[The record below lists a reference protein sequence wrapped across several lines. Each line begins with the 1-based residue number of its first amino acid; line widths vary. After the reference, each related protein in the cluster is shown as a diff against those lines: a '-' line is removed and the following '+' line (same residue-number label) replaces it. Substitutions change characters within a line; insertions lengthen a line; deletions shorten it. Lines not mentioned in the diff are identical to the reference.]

1 MSAPRSKYSN
11 ETFNDKDSGNDK
23 QILVLQ
29 PLALMEYLPAYDAG
43 KSWSQMTDAE
53 KKDDSGFKQKF
64 FCHDVWHRQDTEGK
78 ECVIGLLDTR
88 AGVTDSHYRE
98 LHGGCS
104 ATEAIANADPHN
116 RKGKLRLVKNGVDY
130 IVLNDGGLNT
140 KAFADTPTIDLCAAN
155 LVIFH
160 FTYQNAFWE
169 NTANAVATVEV
180 WQGGSKTMT
189 RTKALT
195 DMPKLRNT
203 LGTCYILDQDTI
215 NAIAPPVGSTIK
227 IKITTTNG
235 EGDYTSG
242 NYGSETVGP
251 RVDLIDVW
259 KVTATNQKY
268 TTGDRYHCLIKP
280 EYWEAGTD
288 EEKTLYDLF
297 QRAQNTW
304 LGTNVFLMG
313 YSGNA
318 APGDLL
324 ESPLPDGMYYGFP
337 ATTPFVSED
346 PPQANKIIEVETSSG
361 EAGHAVKWHE
371 YTYVDPTPP
380 TPVEPLTFTNFTIA
394 ITTRG
399 TYKSYATEN
408 NNVYS
413 CHIWPYITVTSSNA
427 GLGSFR
433 VELVLI
439 EEGNEHINTVVW
451 HKDIS
456 VEFTSAGTKTI
467 QQVGSSETEG
477 EEGVPVTQ
485 VGCVDTSFTSQ
496 GGMYNYSYRL
506 QIVSIDE
513 NSTLSGVTLPVE
525 STEVNVEDLIPE

>member
-1 MSAPRSKYSN
+1 MDIINDMAAHAGLYSS

-23 QILVLQ
+23 QILALQ
-29 PLALMEYLPAYDAG
+29 PLALTEYQSDADFC
-43 KSWSQMTDAE
+43 SV
-53 KKDDSGFKQKF
+53 F
-64 FCHDVWHRQDTEGK
+64 FCHGVWHKKDKNSK
-78 ECVIGLLDTR
+78 ECVLGLLDTR
-88 AGVTDSHYRE
+88 AGITNSHYQD
-98 LHGGCS
+98 LHAEG
-104 ATEAIANADPHN
+104 
-116 RKGKLRLVKNGVDY
+116 RKGKLRLTKGGVNY

-140 KAFADTPTIDLCAAN
+140 KAFADAPTIDMCAAN

-160 FTYQNAFWE
+160 FTYQNAYWQ
-169 NTANAVATVEV
+169 NTTNAVATVEL

-203 LGTCYILDQDTI
+203 DGTYYILDQDTI
-215 NAIAPPVGSTIK
+215 NAMAPPVGSTIK
-227 IKITTTNG
+227 IKITMTNG
-235 EGDYTSG
+235 EGDYVSSD
-242 NYGSETVGP
+242 GSATVGP

-268 TTGDRYHCLIKP
+268 TTGEHYHCLIKP
-280 EYWEAGTD
+280 EYWVAGTGG
-288 EEKTLYDLF
+288 EKTLYDLMNAY
-297 QRAQNTW
+297 AQNVW
-304 LGTNVFLMG
+304 VGTNVFLMG

-324 ESPLPDGMYYGFP
+324 DSPLPDGLYYGFP
-337 ATTPFVSED
+337 KTTPFVSED

-371 YTYVDPTPP
+371 YTYVEP
-380 TPVEPLTFTNFTIA
+380 TPVVPLTFTNFVIA
-394 ITTRG
+394 VTTSG

-408 NNVYS
+408 NGVYS

-433 VELVLI
+433 VELVLV
-439 EEGNEHINTVVW
+439 EEGNEHTDTVVW
-451 HKDIS
+451 YKDIS

-477 EEGVPVTQ
+477 EEGVPITQ

-496 GGMYNYSYRL
+496 GGMYNYYYRL

-525 STEVNVEDLIPE
+525 STEVNVEDLIEN

>member
-1 MSAPRSKYSN
+1 MAATADKYSKN
-11 ETFNDKDSGNDK
+11 TLNDKDTTSGQTTTKN
-23 QILVLQ
+23 IYVLQ
-29 PLALMEYLPAYDAG
+29 PLALTEYTSDAN
-43 KSWSQMTDAE
+43 
-53 KKDDSGFKQKF
+53 FKQKF
-64 FCHDVWHRQDTEGK
+64 FCNDVWHRQDSEGK

-104 ATEAIANADPHN
+104 ATASIAQADPHKRN
-116 RKGKLRLVKNGVDY
+116 GKLHLVKNGVNY

-140 KAFADTPTIDLCAAN
+140 KAFAAAPTIDMCAAN

-160 FTYQNAFWE
+160 FPYRNAYWQN
-169 NTANAVATVEV
+169 TTNAVATVEL
-180 WQGGSKTMT
+180 WQGGNKTMT

-203 LGTCYILDQDTI
+203 DGTYYILDQDTI

-227 IKITTTNG
+227 IKITMTNG

-242 NYGSETVGP
+242 DGSETVGP

-268 TTGDRYHCLIKP
+268 TTGDLYHCLIKP
-280 EYWEAGTD
+280 EYWEAGTGG
-288 EEKTLYDLF
+288 EKTLYDLLNSYG
-297 QRAQNTW
+297 QNVW
-304 LGTNVFLMG
+304 VDTNVFLMG

-337 ATTPFVSED
+337 QTTPFVDVD
-346 PPQANKIIEVETSSG
+346 PPQANKIIEVETSAG

-371 YTYVDPTPP
+371 YTYVDPTP
-380 TPVEPLTFTNFTIA
+380 VVPLTFTNFTIA
-394 ITTRG
+394 VTTSG

-408 NNVYS
+408 NGVYS

-427 GLGSFR
+427 GVGSFR
-433 VELVLI
+433 VELVLV
-439 EEGNEHINTVVW
+439 EEGNEHTDTVVW

-456 VEFTSAGTKTI
+456 IEFTSAGTKTI
-467 QQVGSSETEG
+467 QQVETSETEG
-477 EEGVPVTQ
+477 DEGVPITQ

-496 GGMYNYSYRL
+496 SGMYNYYYRL
-506 QIVSIDE
+506 QITSIDE
-513 NSTLSGVTLPVE
+513 DSTLSGVTLPVE
-525 STEVNVEDLIPE
+525 STEVNVEDLIDN

>member
-1 MSAPRSKYSN
+1 MAAHAGLYSS
-11 ETFNDKDSGNDK
+11 ETFNDKDSGNAK
-23 QILVLQ
+23 QILALQ
-29 PLALMEYLPAYDAG
+29 PLALTEYQSDADFC
-43 KSWSQMTDAE
+43 SV
-53 KKDDSGFKQKF
+53 F
-64 FCHDVWHRQDTEGK
+64 FCHGVWHKKDKNSK
-78 ECVIGLLDTR
+78 ECVLGLLDPR
-88 AGVTDSHYRE
+88 AGITNSHYQD
-98 LHGGCS
+98 LHAEG
-104 ATEAIANADPHN
+104 
-116 RKGKLRLVKNGVDY
+116 RKGKLRLTKGGVNY

-140 KAFADTPTIDLCAAN
+140 KAFADAPTIDMCAAN

-160 FTYQNAFWE
+160 FPYRNAYWQN
-169 NTANAVATVEV
+169 TTNAVATVEV
-180 WQGGSKTMT
+180 WQGGSRTMT

-203 LGTCYILDQDTI
+203 DGTYYILDQDTI
-215 NAIAPPVGSTIK
+215 NALAPPVGSTIK
-227 IKITTTNG
+227 IKITMTNG
-235 EGDYTSG
+235 EGDYVSSD
-242 NYGSETVGP
+242 GSATVGP
-251 RVDLIDVW
+251 RVDIIDVW

-288 EEKTLYDLF
+288 GEKTLYDLF

-337 ATTPFVSED
+337 ASTPFVSED
-346 PPQANKIIEVETSSG
+346 PPQANKIIEVETSAG

-394 ITTRG
+394 ITTSG
-399 TYKSYATEN
+399 TYESYATEN
-408 NNVYS
+408 NGVYS
-413 CHIWPYITVTSSNA
+413 CHIWPYITVSSSNA
-427 GLGSFR
+427 GMGSFR
-433 VELVLI
+433 VELVLV
-439 EEGNEHINTVVW
+439 EEGNEHTDTVVW

-456 VEFTSAGTKTI
+456 VEFTSAGTKAI
-467 QQVGSSETEG
+467 QQVGTSETEG

-496 GGMYNYSYRL
+496 GGMYSYGYRL
-506 QIVSIDE
+506 QITSIGE
-513 NSTLSGVTLPVE
+513 NSTLSGVTLPVQ
-525 STEVNVEDLIPE
+525 STEIDVEDLIPE

>member
-1 MSAPRSKYSN
+1 MAATADKYSKN
-11 ETFNDKDSGNDK
+11 TLNDKDTTSGGTTTKN
-23 QILVLQ
+23 ILALQ
-29 PLALMEYLPAYDAG
+29 PLALTEYTSDAN
-43 KSWSQMTDAE
+43 
-53 KKDDSGFKQKF
+53 FKQKF
-64 FCHDVWHRQDTEGK
+64 FCNDVWHRQDSEGK

-104 ATEAIANADPHN
+104 ATEAIAQADPHKRN
-116 RKGKLRLVKNGVDY
+116 GKLHLVKNGVNY

-140 KAFADTPTIDLCAAN
+140 KAFADAPTIDMCAAN

-160 FTYQNAFWE
+160 FPYQNAYWQ
-169 NTANAVATVEV
+169 NTTSAVATIEL
-180 WQGGSKTMT
+180 WRGGSKTNA

-203 LGTCYILDQDTI
+203 DGTYYILDQDTI
-215 NAIAPPVGSTIK
+215 NAMSPQVGSTIK
-227 IKITTTNG
+227 IKITMTNG
-235 EGDYTSG
+235 EGDYVSSD
-242 NYGSETVGP
+242 GSATVGP
-251 RVDLIDVW
+251 RVDIIDVW

-304 LGTNVFLMG
+304 VGTNVFLMG

-394 ITTRG
+394 ITTSG

-408 NNVYS
+408 NRVYS

-456 VEFTSAGTKTI
+456 VEFTSAGTKAI
-467 QQVGSSETEG
+467 QQVGTSETEG

-506 QIVSIDE
+506 QITSIDE
-513 NSTLSGVTLPVE
+513 NCTLSGVTLPVQ
-525 STEVNVEDLIPE
+525 STEINVEDLIPE